1 VQKSDRRLLTA
12 MASRGSSGR
21 LGPGGAE
28 DRARAAPLAKYMA
41 VVEFKNLM
49 PTLSVDRVKVDP
61 ATLSVNPDVFR
72 IASSTI
78 PGAGLSCYA
87 TRDILASTNVLDTHR
102 SPIAWVICK
111 PFRKE
116 VCAWCFSY
124 NRGNILKHKLETG
137 GRNSRGVA
145 WFCQTP
151 CIEAW
156 RDEVT
161 EEGVRAITVVE
172 EALTRLHLTA
182 PGADEDS
189 PCTPNDIDSAW
200 EEAISI
206 SEKILTD
213 RKRKP
218 QARSVLRSACFDID
232 DFRFILSGLISFH
245 RNKEAISEV
254 LQLNPSWSPYLTSR
268 SKLTQHVDILYF
280 LTCALPL
287 DSPVLS
293 CITPYCI
300 TALITR
306 DSGNSFGIWDLQLAG
321 QELFG
326 YAMYPCASYFNHS
339 CSPNL
344 QKRRIGRFYE
354 FITCCEVVEGEEL
367 CISYLGGA
375 EEELDKQS
383 RQKRLREGWFFDC
396 SCSRCR
402 GHET

>member
-1 VQKSDRRLLTA
+1 MQKSDRRLLVAT
-12 MASRGSSGR
+12 ASRGSSGR

-28 DRARAAPLAKYMA
+28 TRARAAPLAKYMGL
-41 VVEFKNLM
+41 VGFNNLM

-61 ATLSVNPDVFR
+61 TTLSVNPGTLR

-87 TRDILASTNVLDTHR
+87 TRDLSASTDVLDIQC
-102 SPIAWVICK
+102 SPIAGVICH

-124 NRGNILKHKLETG
+124 NRGNILSHKIETG
-137 GRNSRGVA
+137 GKNSRGVA
-145 WFCQTP
+145 WFCHIS
-151 CIEAW
+151 CMEAW
-156 RDEVT
+156 RNEVT
-161 EEGVRAITVVE
+161 EEGVRAIIAVE
-172 EALTRLHLTA
+172 VALTRLHLTA
-182 PGADEDS
+182 PGGGEDS
-189 PCTPNDIDSAW
+189 PCLANDIDSAW
-200 EEAISI
+200 EEALSI
-206 SEKILTD
+206 SEKNLKD

-218 QARSVLRSACFDID
+218 QARFVLRPACFDID

-254 LQLNPSWSPYLTSR
+254 LQLGPSWSLYLTSR
-268 SKLTQHVDILYF
+268 SKLAQHIDILYF
-280 LTCALPL
+280 LTSTLPL
-287 DSPVLS
+287 DSPILAYV
-293 CITPYCI
+293 TPYCI

-354 FITCCEVVEGEEL
+354 FTTSREVAEGEEL

-375 EEELDKQS
+375 ERELDKQS
-383 RQKRLREGWFFDC
+383 RQKRLREGWFFNC
-396 SCSRCR
+396 SCSRCQ

>member
-1 VQKSDRRLLTA
+1 
-12 MASRGSSGR
+12 MESRGSSGR

-28 DRARAAPLAKYMA
+28 DNARAAPLAKYMGE
-41 VVEFKNLM
+41 VEFNNLM
-49 PTLSVDRVKVDP
+49 STLSVDRVKFDP
-61 ATLSVNPDVFR
+61 ATLSVYPDAFR

-87 TRDILASTNVLDTHR
+87 TRDIPASTNVLDIHR
-102 SPIAWVICK
+102 SPIAAVICQ

-124 NRGNILKHKLETG
+124 NQGNILKHKLETG

-156 RDEVT
+156 RNEMT
-161 EEGVRAITVVE
+161 EEGVRIITTVE

-182 PGADEDS
+182 PEADEDP
-189 PCTPNDIDSAW
+189 PCTVNDIDSTW
-200 EEAISI
+200 GEASSI
-206 SEKILTD
+206 SEKILKD

-218 QARSVLRSACFDID
+218 QARSILRPACFEID
-232 DFRFILSGLISFH
+232 DLRFILSGLISFH
-245 RNKEAISEV
+245 RNKDAITEV
-254 LQLNPSWSPYLTSR
+254 LQLGPSWSPYLTSR
-268 SKLTQHVDILYF
+268 SKLTQHVDILHF
-280 LTCALPL
+280 LTYALPL
-287 DSPVLS
+287 DTPVLAFV
-293 CITPYCI
+293 TPHYI
-300 TALITR
+300 AALITR
-306 DSGNSFGIWDLQLAG
+306 DSGNSFGIWDLQLG
-321 QELFG
+321 ERELFG

-344 QKRRIGRFYE
+344 RKRRIGRFYE
-354 FITCCEVVEGEEL
+354 FITCCEVAEGGEL

-375 EEELDKQS
+375 EDELNGQL

-402 GHET
+402 EHEK